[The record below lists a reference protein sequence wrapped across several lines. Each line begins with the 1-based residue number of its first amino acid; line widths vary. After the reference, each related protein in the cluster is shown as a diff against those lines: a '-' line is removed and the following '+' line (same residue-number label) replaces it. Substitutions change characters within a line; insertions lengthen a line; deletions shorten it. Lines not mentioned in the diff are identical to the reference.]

1 MSVKIFFFGRLAESV
16 GIRQTEISIEG
27 SDTAIASIQ
36 RQLINEH
43 PSLDDPSIRVALN
56 QTLVNGDSKVSD
68 GDELAFFP
76 PVSGG

>member
-1 MSVKIFFFGRLAESV
+1 MSVKILFFGRLAESV
-16 GIRQTEISIEG
+16 GIRQAKISIEG
-27 SDTAIASIQ
+27 NDTAIASIQ
-36 RQLINEH
+36 QQLVNEH

-56 QTLVNGDSKVSD
+56 HTLVNGEVTVND

>member
-1 MSVKIFFFGRLAESV
+1 MSVKILFFGRLAESV

-27 SDTAIASIQ
+27 SDTSITAIQ
-36 RQLINEH
+36 QQLINEH

-56 QTLVNGDSKVSD
+56 QRLVNGDLKVSD